1 MNVHNI
7 WYLGKEA
14 ASMLLVKSAH
24 YIYHNTPVPAFKH
37 SVNILSMKDIVG
49 TFNNEMALVGGS
61 LFQILSKLCI

>member
-1 MNVHNI
+1 
-7 WYLGKEA
+7 
-14 ASMLLVKSAH
+14 MLLVKSA
-24 YIYHNTPVPAFKH
+24 YFITTPVLAFKH